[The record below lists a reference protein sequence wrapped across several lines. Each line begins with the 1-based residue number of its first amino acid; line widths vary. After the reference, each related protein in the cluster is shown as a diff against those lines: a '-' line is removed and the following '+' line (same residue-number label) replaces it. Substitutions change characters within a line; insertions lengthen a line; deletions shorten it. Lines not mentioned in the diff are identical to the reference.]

1 MKMVWN
7 VKLYN
12 KGGAK
17 MPYRVKIEGNPS
29 GRSDVPWKRTHGDG
43 TDPQTA
49 LLRAM
54 EGLSIPDREDLLRLV
69 GPQ

>member
-1 MKMVWN
+1 MRMLWN

-17 MPYRVKIEGNPS
+17 MPYRIKIEGNPS
-29 GRSDVPWKRTHGDG
+29 GRSDTPWVRSQGDG
-43 TDPQTA
+43 SEPQTA

-54 EGLSIPDREDLLRLV
+54 EGLTIAQREDLLRFV